1 LQQVSADLASAGSV
15 LEAARLLVTRL
26 PDFLGAATASVYLA
40 EPERGLRLV
49 HAGGPAVPAA
59 GAAATMRLDDKAP
72 LATAVRT
79 GEPVWIHD
87 RAEWAR
93 EWPAR
98 LEHAAASGL
107 HAAAAL
113 PLAAV
118 GRIVGAI
125 GLSFPTERIFPADER
140 DFVLA
145 LVAQAAPAFERAAA
159 ADERRLIAET
169 LQKSLLPPTLPRL
182 DRLPLA
188 SRYLPGARGSQAGG
202 DWYDVLP
209 LDEGRVAIAVGDVVG
224 QGARAAAIMGQLRSA
239 LSGYLLEGHDPVQA
253 LERLDRFAGRVPDAT
268 GSTVACLVLDPET
281 GHLVWARAG
290 HPPPLVA
297 GPDGCRHLEDA
308 GGTVLGVR
316 GRPPFTAGTATITP
330 GESILLYTD
339 GLVERRGELV
349 DDGIARLAAVATR
362 HHALAPEALTDV
374 LLAGALDGTATGG
387 RADPVDDV
395 ALIVARLVPAPL
407 RLVLPAEAEVL
418 RQLRAAVLA
427 WAAAGAIDDD
437 DVYDLQLA
445 VGEAAAN
452 AVEHAY
458 RDRAPG
464 PMSVE
469 LTRDP
474 DGVIEARVRDEGSWR
489 PVPDEK
495 GYRGR
500 GLELIRDVSGGMRLH
515 RGPQGTEVRFRVAL
529 SGSPAVHTGPAPAA
543 RGTDRTPP
551 RPGPATV
558 RISGD
563 VEGGTRTVE
572 VRGELDLAGVRAV
585 GDELLASTDAGG
597 TLTVD
602 LRATTY
608 LASAGVA
615 LLVEADRRVRSAG
628 GKLRLRV
635 AGGDVVRRAL
645 SVSGVDTLLDV
656 LDG

>member
-1 LQQVSADLASAGSV
+1 
-15 LEAARLLVTRL
+15 
-26 PDFLGAATASVYLA
+26 
-40 EPERGLRLV
+40 
-49 HAGGPAVPAA
+49 
-59 GAAATMRLDDKAP
+59 
-72 LATAVRT
+72 
-79 GEPVWIHD
+79 
-87 RAEWAR
+87 
-93 EWPAR
+93 
-98 LEHAAASGL
+98 
-107 HAAAAL
+107 
-113 PLAAV
+113 
-118 GRIVGAI
+118 
-125 GLSFPTERIFPADER
+125 
-140 DFVLA
+140 
-145 LVAQAAPAFERAAA
+145 
-159 ADERRLIAET
+159 
-169 LQKSLLPPTLPRL
+169 
-182 DRLPLA
+182 
-188 SRYLPGARGSQAGG
+188 
-202 DWYDVLP
+202 
-209 LDEGRVAIAVGDVVG
+209 
-224 QGARAAAIMGQLRSA
+224 MGQLRSA

-297 GPDGCRHLEDA
+297 GPNGCRPLEDA

-330 GESILLYTD
+330 GENILLYTD

-349 DDGIARLAAVATR
+349 DDGIARLAAVAAR

-374 LLAGALDGTATGG
+374 LLSGALNGTAAGG
-387 RADPVDDV
+387 GADPVDDV

-407 RLVLPAEAEVL
+407 RLVLPAEAQVL
-418 RQLRAAVLA
+418 RELRAAVLA

-489 PVPDEK
+489 PIPDDK

-515 RGPQGTEVRFRVAL
+515 HGPQGTEVRFRVAL
-529 SGSPAVHTGPAPAA
+529 SGSAAAPAPAPA
-543 RGTDRTPP
+543 TDTTGTETTGTETTGTDTASDTADRTPP
-551 RPGPATV
+551 RPGPATL
-558 RISGD
+558 RITGD
-563 VEGGTRTVE
+563 GEDGARTVE

-585 GDELLASTDAGG
+585 SDELLARTDAGG

-635 AGGDVVRRAL
+635 AAGDVVRRAL
-645 SVSGVDTLLDV
+645 SLSGVDALLDV